1 MSALQE
7 KAAPSGTTPP
17 FQSFEDFWP
26 FYLGEHRHPVSRA
39 LHYCGT
45 TAGTL
50 TVLLALV
57 GKHPLLVPLAL
68 LVGYGSAWIGHFV
81 FEKNRPASFKHPLWS
96 LRADY
101 RMLRLFLTGRLDQEF
116 RDVRKRSA

>member
-1 MSALQE
+1 MSARQE
-7 KAAPSGTTPP
+7 KAVPSSATPP
-17 FQSFEDFWP
+17 FQSFQDFWP

-50 TVLLALV
+50 TVLLALL
-57 GKHPLLVPLAL
+57 GKHPLLIPLAL
-68 LVGYGSAWIGHFV
+68 LVGYGPAWIGHFV